1 MRSIDIK
8 LDITMPMEERARTA
22 APRALEA
29 AVRRLKLRQLQLLVA
44 IGEHANLHR
53 AAEAVHISQ
62 PAASKLLAQVEEAV
76 GTSLF
81 ERLPRGLRPTA
92 AGEALLRRAGNVMA
106 ELSAAGEEL
115 AAIASGRGGR
125 VRLGSIVGAV
135 PGLISATAVSLHRA
149 SDPVALSLVLG
160 TSGTLLAALRERR
173 LDLVVGRIPVSSERH
188 DLSFEFLVDE
198 RQVVV
203 CRADHPIAV
212 RAQGAPGDLELAHLM
227 DEPWVVHPPGSVLHA
242 RFEDRLRRA
251 GLPSPVQAIET
262 DSVDITINLL
272 LTGDFLA
279 ILPRNTVAPWIER
292 GFLAVLPVDLSLD
305 LGAVGIITLTDRPLS
320 RAAERVVES
329 LRRHARAGADQ
340 AGEP

>member
-1 MRSIDIK
+1 MA
-8 LDITMPMEERARTA
+8 TGERARVA
-22 APRALEA
+22 ASPALEA

-44 IGEHANLHR
+44 IGEHGNLHR

-76 GTSLF
+76 GASLF

-92 AGEALLRRAGNVMA
+92 AGDALLRRAGNIVA

-115 AAIASGRGGR
+115 AALASGRGGR

-149 SDPVALSLVLG
+149 SDRTALSLVLG

-173 LDLVVGRIPVSSERH
+173 LDLVVGRIPVASERH

-203 CRADHPIAV
+203 CRADHPIAARTDLSL
-212 RAQGAPGDLELAHLM
+212 RAVMG
-227 DEPWVVHPPGSVLHA
+227 EPWVVHPPGSVLHA
-242 RFEDRLRRA
+242 RFEDMLRRA

-272 LTGDFLA
+272 LAGDFLA
-279 ILPRNTVAPWIER
+279 VLPRNTVAPWIER

-305 LGAVGIITLTDRPLS
+305 LGAVGIITLIDRPLS
-320 RAAERVVES
+320 RAAERVVEG
-329 LRRHARAGADQ
+329 LRRHAQ
-340 AGEP
+340 AGEGQPSEP

>member
-1 MRSIDIK
+1 MKMDIDMA
-8 LDITMPMEERARTA
+8 TGERARA
-22 APRALEA
+22 AASPALEA
-29 AVRRLKLRQLQLLVA
+29 AVRRFKLRQLQLLVA

-92 AGEALLRRAGNVMA
+92 AGDALLRRAGNIVA

-149 SDPVALSLVLG
+149 SDPIALSLVLG

-173 LDLVVGRIPVSSERH
+173 LDLVVGRIPVTSERH

-203 CRADHPIAV
+203 CRADHPIAT
-212 RAQGAPGDLELAHLM
+212 RAADLALRNLELRRLM
-227 DEPWVVHPPGSVLHA
+227 DGPWVVHPPGSVLHA
-242 RFEDRLRRA
+242 RFEDMLRRA

-272 LTGDFLA
+272 LAGDFLA
-279 ILPRNTVAPWIER
+279 VLPRNTVAPWIER
-292 GFLAVLPVDLSLD
+292 GFLAVLPVELSLD
-305 LGAVGIITLTDRPLS
+305 LGAVGIITLIDRPLS
-320 RAAERVVES
+320 RAAERVVEG
-329 LRRHARAGADQ
+329 LRRHAQ
-340 AGEP
+340 AGEGQPSEP